1 MNASAAIADSQLRLI
16 IDGKKPLRRDVIE
29 RGGTSKLGL
38 AGRLA
43 PHTLNI
49 LLGDWIRRLRRCL
62 SRSDG
67 DRHPRG
73 RGEGCQSHGLRVP
86 VSLCDFAI
94 SRRTVM
100 NKAG

>member
-1 MNASAAIADSQLRLI
+1 MNASAAIVDSQLRRI

-29 RGGTSKLGL
+29 CGGTSKLGL

-43 PHTLNI
+43 LHTLNI
-49 LLGDWIRRLRRCL
+49 LLGDRLCRLRRCL
-62 SRSDG
+62 SRSHG
-67 DRHPRG
+67 DRHPRS